1 MSDCKR
7 AAPPLLV
14 QGIDEF
20 NTGAYFECHETLEA
34 LWMQEPAPVREL
46 YQGILQVGVALY
58 KWRRSEY
65 RGAIKLFQTGVAH
78 LSPFAPACQGVDVA
92 RLIDDANRAQKALMA
107 LGPERMSLL
116 DRQLVPRIHWED
128 IHEGNESGEKERI
141 QT

>member
-1 MSDCKR
+1 MSHCKR
-7 AAPPLLV
+7 TAPPLLV

-34 LWMQEPAPVREL
+34 LWVQEPAPVREL

-58 KWRRSEY
+58 KWRRNEY
-65 RGAIKLFQTGVAH
+65 RGAIKLFQTGMAH
-78 LSPFAPACQGVDVA
+78 LSPFAPACQSVDVA
-92 RLIDDANRAQKALMA
+92 RLIDDANRARKALIA

-116 DRQLVPRIHWED
+116 DRRLVPRIHWKD